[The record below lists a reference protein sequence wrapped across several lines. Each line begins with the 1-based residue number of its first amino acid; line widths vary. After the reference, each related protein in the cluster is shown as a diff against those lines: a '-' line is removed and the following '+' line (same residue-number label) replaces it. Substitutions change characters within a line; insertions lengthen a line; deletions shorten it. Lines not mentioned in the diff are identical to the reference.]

1 MSNLMS
7 ESNATAIGPQVLLI
21 CKMTLMC
28 TKDRRRKADEEE
40 GMKQRIYIYIFQKE
54 KKTNPHIHACIHVCI
69 ETDSCM
75 HTGRHTYMFN
85 FQAAA

>member
-21 CKMTLMC
+21 CKMMLMC

-40 GMKQRIYIYIFQKE
+40 GMKQRIYIYI
-54 KKTNPHIHACIHVCI
+54 KKKRRQI
-69 ETDSCM
+69 
-75 HTGRHTYMFN
+75 HTYMHAFMY
-85 FQAAA
+85 A